1 MQSALVTLPATMIAE
16 RRASYAYQLDALAA
30 AVLCG
35 EPVKA
40 APEDAIE
47 NMTVVDAIDRA
58 AGLPLTSRSER

>member
-1 MQSALVTLPATMIAE
+1 MIAE